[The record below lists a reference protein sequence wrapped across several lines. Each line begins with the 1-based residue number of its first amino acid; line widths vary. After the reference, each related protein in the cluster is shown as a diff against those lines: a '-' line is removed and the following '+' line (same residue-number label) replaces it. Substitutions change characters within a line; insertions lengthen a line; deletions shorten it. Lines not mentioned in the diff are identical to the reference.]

1 MSVLEIAKG
10 EGANGESGQPEAA
23 RFSVGEALSS
33 AGPFVLRRSPMSS
46 SLPPMLARLVGR
58 EVVLDVSSAYVYLG
72 RLAGGDEKFLA
83 LEDADV
89 HDLRDTATT
98 REEYVLAAR
107 RHGLAPNRARVYVRT
122 AEVVSVSALGD
133 VIA

>member
-1 MSVLEIAKG
+1 MTGGHSQIPVFAL
-10 EGANGESGQPEAA
+10 
-23 RFSVGEALSS
+23 RFSIPAAHFPDQRMPNATLPLLS
-33 AGPFVLRRSPMSS
+33 
-46 SLPPMLARLVGR
+46 RLIDR
-58 EVVLDVSSAYVYLG
+58 EVVVDVASRYVYLG
-72 RLAGGDEKFLA
+72 RLVGGDEKFLT
-83 LEDADV
+83 LDDADV

-122 AEVVSVSALGD
+122 AEVVSISLLED

>member
-1 MSVLEIAKG
+1 M
-10 EGANGESGQPEAA
+10 PTD
-23 RFSVGEALSS
+23 
-33 AGPFVLRRSPMSS
+33 
-46 SLPPMLARLVGR
+46 LPPLIASLLMSD
-58 EVVLDVSSAYVYLG
+58 VVLDVAGPYVYLG
-72 RLAGGDEKFLA
+72 RLVGWDEKFLA

-107 RHGLAPNRARVYVRT
+107 RHGVAPNRTRVFVRT
-122 AEVVSVSALGD
+122 ADVVSISALKD